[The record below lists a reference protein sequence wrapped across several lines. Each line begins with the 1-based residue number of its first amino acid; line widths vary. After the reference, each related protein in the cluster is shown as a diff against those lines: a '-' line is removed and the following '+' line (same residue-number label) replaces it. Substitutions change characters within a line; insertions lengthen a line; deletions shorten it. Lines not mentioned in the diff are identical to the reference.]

1 MTVKTHVFR
10 LIYMSTCHFLAPY
23 IQLIYHH
30 NNDILKVSSSIC
42 CGLLKVF
49 IESLTTLE
57 QWRVSL
63 LGFGQIRGLNGPA
76 RAGWSLYWPGCSGF
90 CPGMAPGYLWG
101 PSTPAAI
108 SVSQTAVS
116 EYSYKVQINVCLFGL
131 TWCAVKQAKVCV
143 ELPKEVVGVK
153 ELQCVHMYNRKLPQ
167 SVDLR
172 PASE

>member
-63 LGFGQIRGLNGPA
+63 LGFGQILVWMGLPGPA
-76 RAGWSLYWPGCSGF
+76 GACIGPVAAASVQAWHRDICGAQAHQLLSLCHRQL
-90 CPGMAPGYLWG
+90 YLNIH
-101 PSTPAAI
+101 T
-108 SVSQTAVS
+108 
-116 EYSYKVQINVCLFGL
+116 KCRLMCVCLAPHGVL
-131 TWCAVKQAKVCV
+131 SNRPKCV
-143 ELPKEVVGVK
+143 WNCPK
-153 ELQCVHMYNRKLPQ
+153 R
-167 SVDLR
+167 S
-172 PASE
+172 